1 MRKSIFLNLIVIALF
16 FTGCEGSEV
25 YRGKW
30 KALNAE
36 GLKSEIVF
44 TADEM
49 TIHNDGGDL
58 GSWEYS
64 QNSVNL
70 ENGTREYG
78 IKLENGLTY
87 RILFPISD
95 NQERGVV
102 VDQNAQIIFIIGR
115 TKYYSYEDVFGLN

>member
-1 MRKSIFLNLIVIALF
+1 MRRTLFLNLFVIALL
-16 FTGCEGSEV
+16 FTSCEGSEV

-44 TADEM
+44 TGDEM
-49 TIHNDGGDL
+49 TIHNEDGDL

-64 QNSVNL
+64 QNSVHL
-70 ENGTREYG
+70 ENGKKEYG
-78 IKLENGLTY
+78 IQLENGLAY

-102 VDQNAQIIFIIGR
+102 TDQNGQIIFIIGR
-115 TKYYSYEDVFGLN
+115 SKYYSYQEVFGLN